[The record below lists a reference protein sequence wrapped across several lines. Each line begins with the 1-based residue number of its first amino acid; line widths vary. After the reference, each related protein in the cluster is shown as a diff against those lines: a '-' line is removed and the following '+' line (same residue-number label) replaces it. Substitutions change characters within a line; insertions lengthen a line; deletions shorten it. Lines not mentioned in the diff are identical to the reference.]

1 MKQTMKGLACL
12 AGVLAS
18 FVMIVGGSEFVCA
31 LGVALFVISV
41 QAGVKTYSE
50 E

>member
-1 MKQTMKGLACL
+1 MKQTLKGLACL
-12 AGVLAS
+12 AGVITS
-18 FVMIVGGSEFVCA
+18 FVLVMGGSEFVCA